1 MGILSGHPVTIALAI
16 VSMIV
21 WTIGNYQKEKK
32 FVYIGISLSLAA
44 LVTLF
49 LGY

>member
-1 MGILSGHPVTIALAI
+1 MSGHPVTIALAI
-16 VSMIV
+16 LSMIV
-21 WTIGNYQKEKK
+21 WTMGNYKKEKK
-32 FVYIGISLSLAA
+32 FVYIGIGLSLAA